1 MLCYPWLAGEEGESR
16 TWSIGRFAP
25 ISTIHSLS
33 ALIILI
39 EVGGL
44 NCIDLVVECFL
55 IRKKYGQLCWY
66 KLIWNAFFNGI
77 NLPRA
82 FSNKWQQ
89 QTFFALK
96 FIASMFFYFC
106 SYLCFYW
113 NHCWFVVCFLEAH
126 LSVLSTSAFVSKSNN
141 ICFNSIFWWTNC
153 CKKQTLP
160 WTNISDI
167 KK

>member
-1 MLCYPWLAGEEGESR
+1 MICRWREREQNVKHWEVCPYINDPFLECIKYFMKVFWLK
-16 TWSIGRFAP
+16 
-25 ISTIHSLS
+25 
-33 ALIILI
+33 
-39 EVGGL
+39 VGGL

-126 LSVLSTSAFVSKSNN
+126 LSVLSTLAFVSKSNN

>member
-1 MLCYPWLAGEEGESR
+1 MKRERAEREALGGLPLYQRSIPWVHQVFHEG
-16 TWSIGRFAP
+16 
-25 ISTIHSLS
+25 
-33 ALIILI
+33 ILI

>member
-1 MLCYPWLAGEEGESR
+1 MLCYPWFAGEERESR

-44 NCIDLVVECFL
+44 NCIDVVIECFL
-55 IRKKYGQLCWY
+55 LRRKYGQLCWY